1 MNGFNLAFSGGGF
14 RAAFFCLG
22 AYRRL
27 VQLGIHDQA
36 KMISTVSGGSITAAV
51 IMKELSKGPF
61 HDLHDFDARVK
72 TPMKEFGS
80 KGFRN
85 KVIRHAILPPRWPF
99 WPVLPRSRFS
109 RHAPI
114 TLEKTLLSK
123 LLMDGESRNGL
134 MMDQLP
140 PHPVWICN
148 ATNLHTLKRIS
159 FSRTKIRDEVFGDSR
174 DVSDISI
181 AQVVAASAA
190 FPLLFD
196 PINLNVKDRSF
207 DKTKKQYS
215 FFRLTDGGVYDNLG
229 SEEFLTKTD
238 KQLKNPEPYMIF
250 DASARRK
257 PWSSD
262 KRVTWTER
270 QLRVLSVSMDQ
281 VAELRKKLIRK
292 HDSKGVQLLN
302 VETINENK
310 WFQTNYWQH
319 YFKLKGV
326 NRHLDLPSYPDDY
339 ADIERML
346 ADVRTDL
353 DKFSEI
359 EMEMLMWAGALRADL
374 GSKVLFSAEEFDKMP
389 LKVPRHEVPDI
400 ADYNPGNLNLE
411 AIRNGLKNSH
421 KRRIIR

>member
-1 MNGFNLAFSGGGF
+1 MNEFNLAFSGGGF

-27 VQLGIHDQA
+27 VQLGLQDQV

-51 IMKELSKGPF
+51 IMKELRKGPF
-61 HDLHDFDARVK
+61 QDLHDFDTRVK
-72 TPMKEFGS
+72 KPMKEFGS
-80 KGFRN
+80 TGFRN
-85 KVIRHAILPPRWPF
+85 KVISHAILPPRRPF

-109 RHAPI
+109 SHAPV
-114 TLEKTLLSK
+114 TLEKTLLTK
-123 LLMDGESRNGL
+123 LLIDGEKKNGL
-134 MMDQLP
+134 MVDQLP
-140 PHPVWICN
+140 ARPVWICN

-174 DVSDISI
+174 DVSGISI
-181 AQVVAASAA
+181 AQIVAASAA

-196 PINLNVKDRSF
+196 PVRLDVKDRSF

-238 KQLKNPEPYMIF
+238 EQLKNPVPYMIF

-262 KRVTWTER
+262 KRVAWSDR

-281 VAELRKKLIRK
+281 VAELRKKLIRS
-292 HDSKGVQLLN
+292 HDSNGVQLVN

-310 WFQTNYWQH
+310 WFQMEYWNH
-319 YFKLKGV
+319 YFKVKGI
-326 NRHLDLPSYPDDY
+326 NRTLDLPSYPDDY

-374 GSKVLFSAEEFDKMP
+374 GCKVLFSAEDFDELPAMI
-389 LKVPRHEVPDI
+389 PRDEVPDI
-400 ADYNPGNLNLE
+400 ADYYPGNLDLE
-411 AIRNGLKNSH
+411 AIRYGLKNSH
-421 KRRIIR
+421 KRMIIR